1 MDKLKRCIGSLRA
14 LTMQNDPNRQVMVE
28 KIINEFL
35 REDVGS
41 TLLASIERLAKAI
54 NAEANKNILGEDWI
68 FMQNYVQW
76 CYERLRPSKKM

>member
-1 MDKLKRCIGSLRA
+1 
-14 LTMQNDPNRQVMVE
+14 MVE

-68 FMQNYVQW
+68 LMQNYAQW
-76 CYERLRPSKKM
+76 LRPSKEM

>member
-14 LTMQNDPNRQVMVE
+14 LTRQNDPNRQVMVE

-68 FMQNYVQW
+68 LMQNYVQW
-76 CYERLRPSKKM
+76 CYERLRPSKET

>member
-1 MDKLKRCIGSLRA
+1 
-14 LTMQNDPNRQVMVE
+14 MVE

-68 FMQNYVQW
+68 LMQNYAQW
-76 CYERLRPSKKM
+76 CYERLRPSKET

>member
-1 MDKLKRCIGSLRA
+1 
-14 LTMQNDPNRQVMVE
+14 MQNNPNRQVMVE

>member
-1 MDKLKRCIGSLRA
+1 
-14 LTMQNDPNRQVMVE
+14 MVE

-68 FMQNYVQW
+68 LMQNYAQW
-76 CYERLRPSKKM
+76 CYERLRPSKEM